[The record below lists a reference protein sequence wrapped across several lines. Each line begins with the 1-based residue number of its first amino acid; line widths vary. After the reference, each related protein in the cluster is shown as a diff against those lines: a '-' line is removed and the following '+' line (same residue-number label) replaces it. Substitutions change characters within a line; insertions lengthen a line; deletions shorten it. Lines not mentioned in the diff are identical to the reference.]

1 MGISFRLFRKAVV
14 FPLMGIVLGGLSPA
28 VQAALAYSVWYN
40 ADVLAQA
47 YGTGQERT
55 ISYSGCTYPTCLSAV
70 YLPQTSITAPQFSA
84 AITGIIVSGLG
95 VNWTQQAGATWDGTA
110 TLGSLSGSSSSNASV
125 SPATTIFN
133 STTYNNPYSATGRSG
148 PATTGGI
155 GWSDT
160 ATIVSDT
167 LAAGTGVDLRFTL
180 RMDSQID
187 LAGAPVVCL
196 DSSNRAYAD
205 SRFTLGNPGAIALSM
220 KHDTCPYG
228 WSNSAASLVTT
239 GLGSSS
245 NEISGIYHTTVG
257 QAVPIGGW
265 LSTYTSAN
273 AYSAKPDMAAWAT
286 ANSSF
291 YVDVVTSGAGYT
303 TASGA
308 SYASP
313 VPVPGAVWLLASGLA
328 GLAGFARRNLRHSS
342 RP

>member
-1 MGISFRLFRKAVV
+1 MGV
-14 FPLMGIVLGGLSPA
+14 VLGGLAPA
-28 VQAALAYSVWYN
+28 AQAAYSVWYN
-40 ADVLAQA
+40 ADVLTQGSG
-47 YGTGQERT
+47 GTQDRT
-55 ISYSGCTYPTCLSAV
+55 ISFSGCDYPTCLSAV

-84 AITGIIVSGLG
+84 STMG
-95 VNWTQQAGATWDGTA
+95 VMNNYGTTFTQQASATWDGIA
-110 TLGSLSGSSSSNASV
+110 VLGSLAGSSFSNASV
-125 SPATTIFN
+125 SPATTIYN
-133 STTYNNPYSATGRSG
+133 SNTYNNPYYATGQSG

-187 LAGAPVVCL
+187 LAGAAISCL
-196 DSSNRAYAD
+196 DSSNRAFAD
-205 SRFTLGNPGAIALSM
+205 SRFTLGSPGAIALTM
-220 KHDTCPYG
+220 KHDTCAYG
-228 WSNSAASLVTT
+228 ASSSATTLSIT

-245 NEISGIYHTTVG
+245 NEISRLFHTTVG

-265 LSTYTSAN
+265 LSTYTKAN
-273 AYSAKPDMAAWAT
+273 AYSAKPDMTAWAT

-342 RP
+342 HP

>member
-1 MGISFRLFRKAVV
+1 MGISFRLFRKAAVV
-14 FPLMGIVLGGLSPA
+14 PLMGVVLGGLAPA
-28 VQAALAYSVWYN
+28 VQAYSVWYN
-40 ADVLAQA
+40 ADVLAIA
-47 YGTGQERT
+47 YGTGSDRS
-55 ISYSGCTYPTCLSAV
+55 ISFSGCDSPACNTAQ
-70 YLPQTSITAPQFSA
+70 YLPQTSITAPQFTAS
-84 AITGIIVSGLG
+84 ITGVMNGYG
-95 VNWTQQAGATWDGTA
+95 TTFTQQAGATWDGA
-110 TLGSLSGSSSSNASV
+110 AVLGSLGGSSFSNASV
-125 SPATTIFN
+125 SPATTIYN
-133 STTYNNPYSATGRSG
+133 STTYNNPYSATGQSA

-167 LAAGTGVDLRFTL
+167 LAAGAGVDLRFTL

-196 DSSNRAYAD
+196 DSSNRAFAD
-205 SRFTLGNPGAIALSM
+205 SRFTLGNPGAIALTM
-220 KHDTCPYG
+220 KHDTCAYG
-228 WSNSAASLVTT
+228 ATSSATTLSIT

-245 NEISGIYHTTVG
+245 NEISRLFHTTVG

-265 LSTYTSAN
+265 LSTYTKTN
-273 AYSAKPDMAAWAT
+273 ATAAKPDMTAWAT

-291 YVDVVTSGAGYT
+291 YVDVVTPGVSYT

-308 SYASP
+308 SYYSP
-313 VPVPGAVWLLASGLA
+313 VPLPGAVWLLASGLA

>member
-1 MGISFRLFRKAVV
+1 MANSYWFFRKAAVIS
-14 FPLMGIVLGGLSPA
+14 LIGIALGGLSP
-28 VQAALAYSVWYN
+28 AALAYSVWYN
-40 ADVLAQA
+40 AEVLVQA
-47 YGTGQERT
+47 YGTGQDRT
-55 ISYSGCTYPTCLSAV
+55 ISFSGCTYPTCLSAV

-84 AITGIIVSGLG
+84 SITGIVSGPG

-125 SPATTIFN
+125 SPATTIYN
-133 STTYNNPYSATGRSG
+133 STTYNNPYSATGQSA

-160 ATIVSDT
+160 AMIVSDT

-196 DSSNRAYAD
+196 DSGNRAFAD

-220 KHDTCPYG
+220 KHDTCAYG
-228 WSNSAASLVTT
+228 WSNSAAALVTT

-245 NEISGIYHTTVG
+245 NEISRIYHTTVG

-265 LSTYTSAN
+265 LSTYSKTVAT
-273 AYSAKPDMAAWAT
+273 SAKPDMTALAN
-286 ANSSF
+286 ANSYF
-291 YVDVVTSGAGYT
+291 YVDVVTPGVSYT

-308 SYASP
+308 SYSSP
-313 VPVPGAVWLLASGLA
+313 VPLPGAVWLLAGGLA
-328 GLAGFARRNLRHSS
+328 GLAGFARRNPR
-342 RP
+342 R